1 MTVDHHLLREALPP
15 APLGERVSV
24 RRLRVNQIMTVL
36 MYCACTLAVLPL
48 GLIMWTV
55 ISHGLAVVD
64 WHFLTHSMFRVDPD
78 LSGGGIYH
86 AIVGTV
92 ELTLLATGMAAPLG
106 VLSAVYLTE
115 YGRGGRFARI
125 LSVIVDVMT
134 GVPSIVAGL
143 FIYSAWILVLGF
155 PKSGLAGAL
164 ALVILMLPMVIR
176 SSEEMLRLV
185 PAELREASYALGVP
199 RWRTIVKVVLP
210 TARPGIITGITL
222 GAARIMGETAPLLL
236 LVGINQR
243 IEFNPFAFGSTQAAQ
258 ETLPTFIFE
267 QFQVAAGATSSP
279 AFGRAWGAA
288 LTLILLILLLNLGAR
303 VLVHTVAGRNW
314 RRV

>member
-1 MTVDHHLLREALPP
+1 MTVDHHPPREAVPP
-15 APLGERVSV
+15 APLAGRVTA
-24 RRLRVNQIMTVL
+24 RRRRVNQITTVL
-36 MYCACTLAVLPL
+36 MYGACILAVLPL

-55 ISHGLAVVD
+55 ISQGLAVVD

-78 LSGGGIYH
+78 MSGGGIYH

-92 ELTLLATGMAAPLG
+92 ELTLLATAIAAPLG
-106 VLSAVYLTE
+106 VLTAVYLVE
-115 YGRGGRFARI
+115 YGRGERFARL

-164 ALVILMLPMVIR
+164 ALVILMLPVVIR

-210 TARPGIITGITL
+210 TARPGIVTGVTL

-267 QFQVAAGATSSP
+267 QFQVAAGATGSP

-288 LTLILLILLLNLGAR
+288 LTLILVILLLNLGAR
-303 VLVHTVAGRNW
+303 FLVHTVAGRSW